1 MKNITKFL
9 MAFLCLGM
17 IFASCNKDDFDWDA
31 FNKEQAEKQR
41 IQDSINKKRVEE
53 QYPTI
58 KKYVADNQLQNVQY
72 IDSLGI
78 AYQILATGDESSYTY
93 SFNSNGQIIAP
104 NVTVEYISKYVQT
117 GSQYKPEGTV
127 FEKTEEG
134 KTETKNLA
142 SRPVVW
148 HRAFLP
154 QKIKYGQQEIAVGGI
169 TTTGM
174 KKGSKIRII
183 TPSPWGYGDSDQ
195 KAESTGNTIPGK
207 SILDYTI
214 DVKDIKNITN

>member
-17 IFASCNKDDFDWDA
+17 IFSACNKDDFDWDA
-31 FNKEQAEKQR
+31 FYKEQAEKQR
-41 IQDSINKKRVEE
+41 IQDSINKKRIEE

-93 SFNSNGQIIAP
+93 SFNSNGQIVAP
-104 NVTVEYISKYVQT
+104 NVTVEYIGKYVQT

>member
-9 MAFLCLGM
+9 MAFLCLGI
-17 IFASCNKDDFDWDA
+17 IFSACNKDNFDWDA
-31 FNKEQAEKQR
+31 YYKEQAEKQR

-72 IDSLGI
+72 IDSLGM

-93 SFNSNGQIIAP
+93 SFNSNRQIVAP
-104 NVTVEYISKYVQT
+104 NVTVEYIGKYVQT

>member
-9 MAFLCLGM
+9 MAFLCLGI
-17 IFASCNKDDFDWDA
+17 IFSACNKDNFDWDA
-31 FNKEQAEKQR
+31 YYKEQAEKQR

-72 IDSLGI
+72 IDSLGM

-93 SFNSNGQIIAP
+93 SFNSNGQIVAP
-104 NVTVEYISKYVQT
+104 NVTVEYIGKYVQT